1 MSVRE
6 LINDYIADRRGS
18 CRDPDK
24 FLVKYLNELGGSYA
38 AEYVLEALLNNNR
51 FYISKAEVRRVLMMI
66 KTGRGN
72 RL

>member
-1 MSVRE
+1 MSMRE
-6 LINDYIADRRGS
+6 LIYAYITDKKA
-18 CRDPDK
+18 RDPDK
-24 FLVKYLNELGGSYA
+24 FLVKYLNELGGSYG